1 MAAQL
6 PDILILDGDK
16 MDLYSNPLETY
27 WALHPK
33 KRPAFLTTENCI
45 RGYVATWEIIN
56 KLLILR
62 SIEGK
67 VMKRNL
73 LFQKKVVSYSWKML
87 FPKVKKEGLVA
98 SWFTGKIRVP
108 QGNRLF
114 YVHHAYDSRFEREM
128 IITIDRGTVIK
139 TVVLDHK
146 QQKLEVAC

>member
-16 MDLYSNPLETY
+16 MDLYSNPLEPY
-27 WALHPK
+27 WVSHPK
-33 KRPAFLTTENCI
+33 KHPAFLTTEDCM
-45 RGYVATWEIIN
+45 RGYVATWEIVN

-67 VMKRNL
+67 VMKRNF
-73 LFQKKVVSYSWKML
+73 LFQKKVVPYSWKML

-128 IITIDRGTVIK
+128 IITIDRGSVIK

-146 QQKLEVAC
+146 QQKLEVEC